1 MLTVQAEAARQ
12 EAHAQKALSRTL
24 QEQQRLADDEALQQV
39 CSTRLVTLSLNSDK
53 VAIHRT
59 NRAGTALQ

>member
-1 MLTVQAEAARQ
+1 MQLERLAAEAEAARQ

-39 CSTRLVTLSLNSDK
+39 PPTQPAILSF
-53 VAIHRT
+53 
-59 NRAGTALQ
+59 